1 MSAVWPADEVPPRQR
16 VTHCGLIALHC
27 THLMH
32 SVNCVM
38 AILLEV
44 FMLDKLAASK
54 HGTSVKEDISLIL
67 APELARKLAL
77 W

>member
-1 MSAVWPADEVPPRQR
+1 
-16 VTHCGLIALHC
+16 
-27 THLMH
+27 
-32 SVNCVM
+32 M